1 MGHGK
6 RILVLG
12 LAALVSA
19 CQSSSGVSPPAAGGV
34 QAPRFGLMEAT
45 QDYPFAAAED
55 AILAG
60 INDYRAR
67 HGLAA
72 LTESAELR
80 RFSRAHATDMATRN
94 YFSHTNPEGQGPYQ
108 RLQAAG
114 INFAYYAATNSY
126 ASIRASAVIEDWAT
140 HPGKHFMLDSRLTQ
154 CGVGVAGPAANGR
167 YRVTATYIRPKVAK
181 SP

>member
-1 MGHGK
+1 MRAETAG
-6 RILVLG
+6 LVVGLVALLG
-12 LAALVSA
+12 ACHQAAGISPP
-19 CQSSSGVSPPAAGGV
+19 SSGVA
-34 QAPRFGLMEAT
+34 APRFVVL
-45 QDYPFAAAED
+45 QDASRFAAQED

-60 INDYRAR
+60 INAYRAQ

-80 RFSRAHATDMATRN
+80 RLSRAHATDMATRN
-94 YFSHTNPEGQGPYQ
+94 YFSHTNPEGKGPYQ

-126 ASIRASAVIEDWAT
+126 ASIRADAVISDWAT
-140 HPGKHFMLDSRLTQ
+140 HPGKHFMLDARLTQ

-167 YRVTATYIRPKVAK
+167 YRVTATYIRPKLPK
-181 SP
+181 TP